1 MEKDNVFRLTCSCG
15 CGDGFEAKA
24 AHGTLYVSFFRS
36 DWYAQQ
42 HAFRSAVT
50 DKMKYM
56 KGNRLLREVLVSRED
71 LIAFRD
77 FLKDV
82 KWEDS
87 SDYKNVSHITP
98 MHLLDEI
105 YAIWLEGD
113 LPEIAV
119 LRGKFH
125 QMFELE
131 LSEMDRDVLVM
142 KIDKWLSREELHS
155 IPVGES
161 PHVDRITAGIAD
173 VEDESSAEESVEE
186 SEEVVDDKD
195 TADDVTADTPIR
207 KIVPEEVVLVH
218 DREDV
223 MDEDADIVDEPS
235 NDDEIE
241 LPDDTIS
248 ENDVVDASDED
259 VAQLDEDVLSDDDP
273 VETETEDVV
282 SSDDDSSDDELIAD
296 ETLEELLDEY
306 ELSEVELDER
316 EGKTE
321 SGE

>member
-105 YAIWLEGD
+105 NLQ
-113 LPEIAV
+113 
-119 LRGKFH
+119 R
-125 QMFELE
+125 
-131 LSEMDRDVLVM
+131 LSTKPFFLAHKVD
-142 KIDKWLSREELHS
+142 HS
-155 IPVGES
+155 CTS
-161 PHVDRITAGIAD
+161 LLA
-173 VEDESSAEESVEE
+173 
-186 SEEVVDDKD
+186 K
-195 TADDVTADTPIR
+195 
-207 KIVPEEVVLVH
+207 
-218 DREDV
+218 
-223 MDEDADIVDEPS
+223 
-235 NDDEIE
+235 
-241 LPDDTIS
+241 
-248 ENDVVDASDED
+248 
-259 VAQLDEDVLSDDDP
+259 QLALAKP
-273 VETETEDVV
+273 
-282 SSDDDSSDDELIAD
+282 
-296 ETLEELLDEY
+296 
-306 ELSEVELDER
+306 
-316 EGKTE
+316 
-321 SGE
+321 